1 MAASSSTMD
10 AAGTDKLRADLS
22 ARQRFIDGI
31 RMDPNLF
38 IQTMM
43 GFKQADLHVEMQG
56 HISRHKN
63 CAVTTHRGAG
73 KTDQISVGRMAWEIG
88 RNPNIRIKIFK
99 NAHGESEKV
108 TDATRRLIDT
118 EQYREIFPNVKP
130 DRDKWSGSRFRV
142 SRTSKGEKEPTYEAY
157 GIFDTSTGG
166 RGDLI
171 VYDDICDVKNSI
183 QNPSMREKVKEQY
196 RNATQNMLVKGG
208 RVWRVYTPYHVADL
222 TVDWERN
229 PEIEVLSRPVR
240 AWVSPWPDQFPVDR
254 LKSIA
259 LDIGTTAYARAYELK
274 RVSDEDILIK
284 KAWVDQ
290 AFYLGDI
297 PIQGRRL
304 GSIDFA
310 FTKARAGGVKM
321 ATKDPDYSV
330 LLVAVVDA
338 TGNCYL
344 ERLIRVRTTYPE
356 FKDICVTYASDCERV
371 VAEDVAAQRAL
382 IQDLNLTTP
391 LNVKAMTPAE
401 GSATGQAYDK
411 RGRLNAVSPMIE
423 AGKVHI
429 PAYEQQGEI
438 IPVPELQPLY
448 DELTTFPVCEHD
460 DTVDAL
466 TQLLREVKKRYVNR
480 QSQTRKTDLYAPSK
494 RLGNFFD

>member
-1 MAASSSTMD
+1 MATSDSATAS
-10 AAGTDKLRADLS
+10 AATASPLVEPTDRQKFLDSIRAN
-22 ARQRFIDGI
+22 
-31 RMDPNLF
+31 PNLF
-38 IQTMM
+38 IQVMM
-43 GFKQADLHVEMQG
+43 GFTQADLHVEMQG
-56 HISRHKN
+56 HVSTHQN

-99 NAHGESEKV
+99 NASRESEKV

-118 EQYREIFPNVKP
+118 PQYREIFPGVKP
-130 DRDKWSGSRFRV
+130 DMDKWSGSSFRV
-142 SRTSKGEKEPTYEAY
+142 HRTSKGEKEPTYQAY

-171 VYDDICDVKNSI
+171 VYDDVCDVKNSI
-183 QNPSMREKVKEQY
+183 QNPAMRDKVKEQY

-222 TVDWERN
+222 TVDWEKN

-240 AWVSPWPDQFPVDR
+240 AWVSPWPDEFPVDR

-259 LDIGTTAYARAYELK
+259 LDIGMTAYARAYELK

-297 PIQGRRL
+297 PIQGRRV

-310 FTKARAGGVKM
+310 FTKARQGGVKISS
-321 ATKDPDYSV
+321 KDPDYSV
-330 LLVAVVDA
+330 LLVAMVDG

-401 GSATGQAYDK
+401 GSASGQAYDK

-438 IPVPELQPLY
+438 IPVPEFQPLY

-480 QSQTRKTDLYAPSK
+480 QTQTRKMDLYAPSK